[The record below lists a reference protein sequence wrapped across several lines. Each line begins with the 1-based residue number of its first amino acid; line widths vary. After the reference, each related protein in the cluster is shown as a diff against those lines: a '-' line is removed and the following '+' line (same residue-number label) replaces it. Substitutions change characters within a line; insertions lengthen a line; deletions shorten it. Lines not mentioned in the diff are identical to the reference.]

1 MSNLQKS
8 FFEKPYDIAL
18 FVDNEELLEH
28 VRKSLKATSLQTI
41 LYKLKSLDDLIEAI
55 EGQDLDIIFLHLT
68 TADTEN
74 LEWLKRVA
82 EIINDIPLV
91 AICDKLDDATERK
104 LAYCGLF
111 YYLQVDEVNP
121 RSLRRILLPAGR
133 YKTSTRKRVIYEHR
147 LHALLAYINRVLQGL
162 NSHMFRLH
170 ANGMYTPYVPEE
182 YMGTTAFNQKSLK
195 KEPPS
200 FLSKQAV
207 TRILDTDFVGTY
219 TFEYQHKLDSE
230 QRFYEARI
238 IKQDASVST
247 VIIRDISERKT
258 ISEGIDFEDS
268 SKLNAILE
276 SSQSIIYAL
285 DKKFNY
291 ITFNSAHKRAIKYAY
306 EMEIEPGGNYLNL
319 PYIKKNRTVVRQY
332 LKRALGGEQFTINE
346 VFGDG
351 TLFKKDYETTFNPI
365 KNQLGEIT
373 GIAVFSQDIT
383 IRKKAEDRLIQAKAA
398 AEAASRAKSEFLS
411 NMSHEIRTPMN
422 AIMGLTDLLMAKNT
436 DNPDFEKLSAIRY
449 SAENLL
455 RIINEILDFSK
466 IDAGKMVIEEAPFD
480 LQELV
485 NELVRSLQPSAKNKG
500 LEFSANIAPDVPLKL
515 TGDRVR
521 LSQIL
526 TNLASNAIK
535 FTNYG
540 SVVVN
545 INTISRAAERVSLS
559 LEVADTGIGIP
570 KEKIETV
577 FDSFTQAHSNLKYGG
592 TGLGLTITK
601 RLVEMQAGNISVS
614 SKPGIGSTFTTII
627 PYKITASDA
636 TNETPQ
642 ILTHIPD
649 FKGVK
654 VLVVEDNQMNRF
666 LAGQILDTWNVEV
679 DMAEDG
685 LEAIKKLEEKEF
697 DLILMDLQ
705 MPRMDGFEATDYIRN
720 KMQEPISLT
729 PIVVLTAD
737 VMPETRE
744 RALQLGI
751 NRFITKPFKQPD
763 LYNAIVEITG
773 VKDNFSTLETPKAH
787 APIVGKAINTMQME
801 KPDLDYLKKLINND
815 ERALK
820 QLVGIYQTA
829 LPVDMDVF
837 IGNYN
842 DQKWPELGKIAHKMK
857 SSFANLGMG
866 TTASALLQIE
876 KPCKQ
881 GEPPEN
887 LGDLVEHVKMAFT
900 ETIKTLRKV

>member
-1 MSNLQKS
+1 
-8 FFEKPYDIAL
+8 
-18 FVDNEELLEH
+18 
-28 VRKSLKATSLQTI
+28 
-41 LYKLKSLDDLIEAI
+41 
-55 EGQDLDIIFLHLT
+55 
-68 TADTEN
+68 
-74 LEWLKRVA
+74 
-82 EIINDIPLV
+82 
-91 AICDKLDDATERK
+91 
-104 LAYCGLF
+104 
-111 YYLQVDEVNP
+111 
-121 RSLRRILLPAGR
+121 
-133 YKTSTRKRVIYEHR
+133 
-147 LHALLAYINRVLQGL
+147 
-162 NSHMFRLH
+162 
-170 ANGMYTPYVPEE
+170 MYTPYLPEE
-182 YMGTTAFNQKSLK
+182 YMGTAAFNQKSLK

-200 FLSKQAV
+200 FLSRQAV

-219 TFEYQHKLDSE
+219 TFEYQHKLDNE

-319 PYIKKNRTVVRQY
+319 PYIKKNKTVVRQY

-383 IRKKAEDRLIQAKAA
+383 IRKKVEDRLIQAKAA

-436 DNPDFEKLSAIRY
+436 DNPDFEKLNAIRY

-480 LQELV
+480 LRELV

-500 LEFSANIAPDVPLKL
+500 LDFSANIAPDVPLKL

-526 TNLASNAIK
+526 TNLTSNAIK

-601 RLVEMQAGNISVS
+601 RLVEIQAGNISVN
-614 SKPGIGSTFTTII
+614 SKPGIGSTFTAII
-627 PYKITASDA
+627 PYKITAFDVA
-636 TNETPQ
+636 NVIPQ

-649 FKGVK
+649 FTGIK

-666 LAGQILDTWNVEV
+666 LVGQILNTWNVEV

-685 LEAIKKLEEKEF
+685 LEAIKKVEDNEYN
-697 DLILMDLQ
+697 LILMDLQ

-720 KMQEPISLT
+720 KMQEPVSLT

-751 NRFITKPFKQPD
+751 SRFITKPFKQPD

-773 VKDNFSTLETPKAH
+773 VKDNFSILETPKVKV
-787 APIVGKAINTMQME
+787 PVVGKAINTMQME
-801 KPDLDYLKKLINND
+801 KPDLEYLKKLINND

-820 QLVGIYQTA
+820 QLLGIYQTA
-829 LPVDMDVF
+829 LPVDMDLF

-842 DQKWPELGKIAHKMK
+842 DQKWSELGKIAHKMK

-876 KPCKQ
+876 KPCKH

-887 LGDLVEHVKMAFT
+887 LGELVEHVKLAFT
-900 ETIKTLRKV
+900 ETIKTLKKV

>member
-28 VRKSLKATSLQTI
+28 VRKSLKATTLQTI

-55 EGQDLDIIFLHLT
+55 EGQDLDIIFLHLSAT
-68 TADTEN
+68 DTEN
-74 LEWLKRVA
+74 LEWLKRIA

-91 AICDKLDDATERK
+91 AICDKLDDKTERK

-111 YYLQVDEVNP
+111 YYLQKDEVSP

-147 LHALLAYINRVLQGL
+147 LHSLLAYVNRVLQGL
-162 NSHMFRLH
+162 NCHLFRLY

-182 YMGTTAFNQKSLK
+182 YMVTTPFTQKSLK

-200 FLSKQAV
+200 FLSKQAIA
-207 TRILDTDFVGTY
+207 RILDTDFVGTY
-219 TFEYQHKLDSE
+219 TFEYQHKIDSE
-230 QRFYEARI
+230 QHYFEARV
-238 IKQDASVST
+238 IKQDSSVST
-247 VIIRDISERKT
+247 VIVRDISERKST
-258 ISEGIDFEDS
+258 DEVDFEDS

-306 EMEIEPGGNYLNL
+306 EIEIEQGGNYLNL
-319 PYIKKNRTVVRQY
+319 PYVKKNKTVVKQY
-332 LKRALGGEQFTINE
+332 LKRALAGEQFTINE

-383 IRKKAEDRLIQAKAA
+383 IRKKAEDQLLQAKAA

-422 AIMGLTDLLMAKNT
+422 AIMGLTDLLMAQNV
-436 DNPDFEKLSAIRY
+436 DNPDYEKLNAIKY

-500 LEFSANIAPDVPLKL
+500 LDFAANIAADVPLKL

-526 TNLASNAIK
+526 TNLVSNAIK
-535 FTNYG
+535 FTNFG

-545 INTISRAAERVSLS
+545 INTISRAPEKVSLS
-559 LEVADTGIGIP
+559 LDVVDTGIGIP

-601 RLVEMQAGNISVS
+601 RLVEMQAGNISVNS
-614 SKPGIGSTFTTII
+614 RPGIGSTFTVII
-627 PYKITASDA
+627 PYKITAGDA
-636 TNETPQ
+636 ATEGPQ
-642 ILTHIPD
+642 KLTHIPD
-649 FKGVK
+649 FKGVR

-666 LAGQILDTWNVEV
+666 LAGQILGTWNVEV

-685 LEAIKKLEEKEF
+685 LEAIKKIEEKEYN
-697 DLILMDLQ
+697 LVLMDLQ
-705 MPRMDGFEATDYIRN
+705 MPRMNGFEATEYIRN
-720 KMQEPISLT
+720 KMPEPVSQT

-744 RALQLGI
+744 KALQLGI
-751 NRFITKPFKQPD
+751 SRFITKPFKQPD

-773 VKDNFSTLETPKAH
+773 VKDNFTILDTPSVQK
-787 APIVGKAINTMQME
+787 PIVGKAKNDVQME
-801 KPDLDYLKKLINND
+801 KPDLEYLKKLINND
-815 ERALK
+815 EKALK

-842 DQKWPELGKIAHKMK
+842 DQKWAELGKIAHKMK

-866 TTASALLQIE
+866 NTASALLQIE

-881 GEPPEN
+881 GEPPDN
-887 LGDLVEHVKMAFT
+887 LGELVDHVKQAFS
-900 ETIKTLRKV
+900 ETIKTLKKV

>member
-1 MSNLQKS
+1 M
-8 FFEKPYDIAL
+8 
-18 FVDNEELLEH
+18 V
-28 VRKSLKATSLQTI
+28 
-41 LYKLKSLDDLIEAI
+41 
-55 EGQDLDIIFLHLT
+55 T
-68 TADTEN
+68 TPFT
-74 LEWLKRVA
+74 
-82 EIINDIPLV
+82 
-91 AICDKLDDATERK
+91 
-104 LAYCGLF
+104 
-111 YYLQVDEVNP
+111 
-121 RSLRRILLPAGR
+121 
-133 YKTSTRKRVIYEHR
+133 
-147 LHALLAYINRVLQGL
+147 
-162 NSHMFRLH
+162 
-170 ANGMYTPYVPEE
+170 
-182 YMGTTAFNQKSLK
+182 QKSLK

-200 FLSKQAV
+200 FLSKQAIA
-207 TRILDTDFVGTY
+207 RILDTDFVGTY
-219 TFEYQHKLDSE
+219 TFEYQHKIDNE
-230 QRFYEARI
+230 QHYYEARV

-247 VIIRDISERKT
+247 VIVRDISERKST
-258 ISEGIDFEDS
+258 DGVDFEDS

-291 ITFNSAHKRAIKYAY
+291 ITFNTAHKKAIKYAY
-306 EMEIEPGGNYLNL
+306 EMDIEQGGNYLNL
-319 PYIKKNRTVVRQY
+319 PYVKKNKTIVRQY
-332 LKRALGGEQFTINE
+332 LKRALAGEQFTINE

-383 IRKKAEDRLIQAKAA
+383 IRKKAEDRLLQAKAA

-422 AIMGLTDLLMAKNT
+422 AIMGLTDLLIAQNA
-436 DNPDFEKLSAIRY
+436 DNPEYEKLNAIKY

-466 IDAGKMVIEEAPFD
+466 IDAGKMIIEEAPFD

-485 NELVRSLQPSAKNKG
+485 NELVRSLEPSAKNKG
-500 LEFSANIAPDVPLKL
+500 LAFSANIAEDVPLKL

-535 FTNYG
+535 FTNFG

-545 INTISRAAERVSLS
+545 INTVSRAPEKVSLS

-601 RLVEMQAGNISVS
+601 RLVEMQAGNVSVA
-614 SKPGIGSTFTTII
+614 SKPGIGSTFTVVI
-627 PYKITASDA
+627 PYKITSGDAS
-636 TNETPQ
+636 TEGPQ
-642 ILTHIPD
+642 KLTHIPD
-649 FKGVK
+649 FKGVR

-685 LEAIKKLEEKEF
+685 LEAIKKMEENTYN
-697 DLILMDLQ
+697 LVLMDLQ
-705 MPRMDGFEATDYIRN
+705 MPRMDGFEATEYIRN
-720 KMQEPISLT
+720 KMPEPVSQT

-744 RALQLGI
+744 KALQLGI
-751 NRFITKPFKQPD
+751 SRFITKPFKQPD

-773 VKDNFSTLETPKAH
+773 VKDNFTTLDTPSVQK
-787 APIVGKAINTMQME
+787 PIVGKAKNDVQME

-837 IGNYN
+837 LGNYN
-842 DQKWPELGKIAHKMK
+842 EQKWSELGKIAHKMK

-866 TTASALLQIE
+866 STASALLQIE

-881 GEPPEN
+881 GEPPDN
-887 LGDLVEHVKMAFT
+887 LGELVEHVKMAFS
-900 ETIKTLRKV
+900 ETIKTLKKV

>member
-1 MSNLQKS
+1 
-8 FFEKPYDIAL
+8 
-18 FVDNEELLEH
+18 
-28 VRKSLKATSLQTI
+28 
-41 LYKLKSLDDLIEAI
+41 
-55 EGQDLDIIFLHLT
+55 
-68 TADTEN
+68 
-74 LEWLKRVA
+74 
-82 EIINDIPLV
+82 
-91 AICDKLDDATERK
+91 
-104 LAYCGLF
+104 
-111 YYLQVDEVNP
+111 
-121 RSLRRILLPAGR
+121 
-133 YKTSTRKRVIYEHR
+133 
-147 LHALLAYINRVLQGL
+147 
-162 NSHMFRLH
+162 
-170 ANGMYTPYVPEE
+170 MYTPYLPEE
-182 YMGTTAFNQKSLK
+182 YMGTAAFNQKSLK

-200 FLSKQAV
+200 FLSRQAV

-219 TFEYQHKLDSE
+219 TFEYQHKLDNE

-319 PYIKKNRTVVRQY
+319 PYIKKNKTVVRQY

-436 DNPDFEKLSAIRY
+436 DNPDFEKLNAIRY

-480 LQELV
+480 LRELV

-500 LEFSANIAPDVPLKL
+500 LDFSANIAPDVPLKL

-526 TNLASNAIK
+526 TNLTSNAIK

-601 RLVEMQAGNISVS
+601 RLVEIQAGNISVN
-614 SKPGIGSTFTTII
+614 SKPGIGSTFTAII
-627 PYKITASDA
+627 PYKITAFDVA
-636 TNETPQ
+636 NVIPQ

-649 FKGVK
+649 FTGIK

-666 LAGQILDTWNVEV
+666 LVGQILNTWNVEV

-685 LEAIKKLEEKEF
+685 LEAIKKVEDNEYN
-697 DLILMDLQ
+697 LILMDLQ

-720 KMQEPISLT
+720 KMQEPVSLT

-751 NRFITKPFKQPD
+751 SRFITKPFKQPD

-773 VKDNFSTLETPKAH
+773 VKDNFSILETPKVKV
-787 APIVGKAINTMQME
+787 PVVGKAINTMQME
-801 KPDLDYLKKLINND
+801 KPDLEYLKKLINND

-820 QLVGIYQTA
+820 QLLGIYQTA
-829 LPVDMDVF
+829 LPVDMDLF

-842 DQKWPELGKIAHKMK
+842 DQKWSELGKIAHKMK

-876 KPCKQ
+876 KPCKH

-887 LGDLVEHVKMAFT
+887 LGELVEHVKLAFT
-900 ETIKTLRKV
+900 ETIKTLKKV

>member
-1 MSNLQKS
+1 MTNLQKS

-28 VRKSLKATSLQTI
+28 VRKSLKSTSLQTI

-68 TADTEN
+68 VADTEN
-74 LEWLKRVA
+74 LEWLKRIA

-91 AICDKLDDATERK
+91 AICDKLDDKTERK

-111 YYLQVDEVNP
+111 YYLQKDEVNP

-147 LHALLAYINRVLQGL
+147 LHSLLAYVNRVLQGL
-162 NSHMFRLH
+162 NCHLFRLYP
-170 ANGMYTPYVPEE
+170 NGMYTPYVPEE
-182 YMGTTAFNQKSLK
+182 YMVTTPFTQKSLK

-200 FLSKQAV
+200 FLSKQAIA
-207 TRILDTDFVGTY
+207 RILDTDFVGTY
-219 TFEYQHKLDSE
+219 TFEYQHKIDNE
-230 QRFYEARI
+230 QHYYEARV

-247 VIIRDISERKT
+247 VIVRDISERKST
-258 ISEGIDFEDS
+258 DGVDFEDS

-291 ITFNSAHKRAIKYAY
+291 ITFNTAHKKAIKYAY
-306 EMEIEPGGNYLNL
+306 EMDIEQGGNYLNL
-319 PYIKKNRTVVRQY
+319 PYVKKNKTIVRQY
-332 LKRALGGEQFTINE
+332 LKRALAGEQFTINE

-383 IRKKAEDRLIQAKAA
+383 IRKKAEDRLLQAKAA

-422 AIMGLTDLLMAKNT
+422 AIMGLTDLLIAQNA
-436 DNPDFEKLSAIRY
+436 DNPEYEKLNAIKY

-466 IDAGKMVIEEAPFD
+466 IDAGKMIIEEAPFD

-485 NELVRSLQPSAKNKG
+485 NELVRSLEPSAKNKG
-500 LEFSANIAPDVPLKL
+500 LAFSANIAEDVPLKL

-535 FTNYG
+535 FTNFG

-545 INTISRAAERVSLS
+545 INTVSRAPEKVSLS

-577 FDSFTQAHSNLKYGG
+577 FDSFTQAHSNLKYEG

-601 RLVEMQAGNISVS
+601 RLVEMQAGNVSVA
-614 SKPGIGSTFTTII
+614 SKPGIGSTFTVVI
-627 PYKITASDA
+627 PYKITSGDAS
-636 TNETPQ
+636 TEGPQ
-642 ILTHIPD
+642 KLTHIPD
-649 FKGVK
+649 FKGVR

-685 LEAIKKLEEKEF
+685 LEAIKKMEENTYN
-697 DLILMDLQ
+697 LVLMDLQ
-705 MPRMDGFEATDYIRN
+705 MPRMDGFEATEYIRN
-720 KMQEPISLT
+720 KMPEPVSQT

-744 RALQLGI
+744 KALQLGI
-751 NRFITKPFKQPD
+751 SRFITKPFKQPD

-773 VKDNFSTLETPKAH
+773 VKDNFTTLDTPSVQK
-787 APIVGKAINTMQME
+787 PIVGKAKNDVQME

-837 IGNYN
+837 LGNYN
-842 DQKWPELGKIAHKMK
+842 EQKWSELGKIAHKMK

-866 TTASALLQIE
+866 STASALLQIE

-881 GEPPEN
+881 GEPPDN
-887 LGDLVEHVKMAFT
+887 LGELVEHVKMAFS
-900 ETIKTLRKV
+900 ETIKTLKKV

>member
-1 MSNLQKS
+1 MTNLQKS

-28 VRKSLKATSLQTI
+28 VRKSLKSTSLQTI
-41 LYKLKSLDDLIEAI
+41 LYKLKTLDDLIEAI

-68 TADTEN
+68 VADTEN
-74 LEWLKRVA
+74 LEWLKRIA

-91 AICDKLDDATERK
+91 AICDKLDDKTERK

-111 YYLQVDEVNP
+111 YYLQKDEVNP

-147 LHALLAYINRVLQGL
+147 LHSLLAYVNRVLQGL
-162 NSHMFRLH
+162 NCHLFRLYP
-170 ANGMYTPYVPEE
+170 NGMYTPYVPEE
-182 YMGTTAFNQKSLK
+182 YMVTTPFTQKSLK

-200 FLSKQAV
+200 FLSKQAIA
-207 TRILDTDFVGTY
+207 RILDTDFVGTY
-219 TFEYQHKLDSE
+219 TFEYQHKIDNE
-230 QRFYEARI
+230 QHYYEARV

-247 VIIRDISERKT
+247 VIVRDISERKST
-258 ISEGIDFEDS
+258 DGVDFEDS

-291 ITFNSAHKRAIKYAY
+291 ITFNTAHKKAIKYAY
-306 EMEIEPGGNYLNL
+306 ELDIEQGGNYLNL
-319 PYIKKNRTVVRQY
+319 PYVKKNKTIVRQY
-332 LKRALGGEQFTINE
+332 LKRALAGEQFTINE

-351 TLFKKDYETTFNPI
+351 TLFKKDYETTYNPI

-383 IRKKAEDRLIQAKAA
+383 IRKKAEDRLLQAKAA

-422 AIMGLTDLLMAKNT
+422 AIMGLTDLLIAQNA
-436 DNPDFEKLSAIRY
+436 DNPEYEKLNAIKY

-466 IDAGKMVIEEAPFD
+466 IDAGKMIIDEAPFD

-485 NELVRSLQPSAKNKG
+485 NELVRSLEPSAKNKG
-500 LEFSANIAPDVPLKL
+500 LEFSANIADDVPLKL

-535 FTNYG
+535 FTNFG

-545 INTISRAAERVSLS
+545 INTVSRAPEKVSLS

-601 RLVEMQAGNISVS
+601 RLVEMQAGNVSVA
-614 SKPGIGSTFTTII
+614 SKPGIGSTFTVVI
-627 PYKITASDA
+627 PYKITSGDAS
-636 TNETPQ
+636 TEGPQ
-642 ILTHIPD
+642 KLTHIPD
-649 FKGVK
+649 FKGVR

-685 LEAIKKLEEKEF
+685 LEAIKKMEENTYN
-697 DLILMDLQ
+697 LVLMDLQ
-705 MPRMDGFEATDYIRN
+705 MPRMDGFEATEYIRN
-720 KMQEPISLT
+720 KMPKPVSQT

-744 RALQLGI
+744 KALQLGI
-751 NRFITKPFKQPD
+751 SRFITKPFKQPD

-773 VKDNFSTLETPKAH
+773 VNDNFTTLDTPSVQK
-787 APIVGKAINTMQME
+787 PIVGKAKNDVQME

-837 IGNYN
+837 LGNYN
-842 DQKWPELGKIAHKMK
+842 EQKWSELGKIAHKMK

-866 TTASALLQIE
+866 STASALLQIE

-881 GEPPEN
+881 GEPPDN
-887 LGDLVEHVKMAFT
+887 LGELVEHVKMAFS
-900 ETIKTLRKV
+900 ETIKTLKKV

>member
-1 MSNLQKS
+1 MTNLQKS

-28 VRKSLKATSLQTI
+28 VRKSLKSTSLQTI

-68 TADTEN
+68 VADTEN
-74 LEWLKRVA
+74 LEWLKRIA

-91 AICDKLDDATERK
+91 AICDKLDDKTERK

-111 YYLQVDEVNP
+111 YYLQKDEVNP

-147 LHALLAYINRVLQGL
+147 LHSLLAYVNRVLQGL
-162 NSHMFRLH
+162 NCHLFRLYP
-170 ANGMYTPYVPEE
+170 NGMYTPYVPEE
-182 YMGTTAFNQKSLK
+182 YMVTTPFTQKSLK

-200 FLSKQAV
+200 FLSKQAIA
-207 TRILDTDFVGTY
+207 RILDTDFVGTY
-219 TFEYQHKLDSE
+219 TFEYQHKIDNE
-230 QRFYEARI
+230 QHYYEARV

-247 VIIRDISERKT
+247 VIVRDISERKST
-258 ISEGIDFEDS
+258 DGVDFEDS

-291 ITFNSAHKRAIKYAY
+291 ITFNTAHKKAIKYAY
-306 EMEIEPGGNYLNL
+306 EMDIEQGGNYLNL
-319 PYIKKNRTVVRQY
+319 PYVKKNKTIVRQY
-332 LKRALGGEQFTINE
+332 LKRALAGEQFTINE

-383 IRKKAEDRLIQAKAA
+383 IRKKAEDRLLQAKAA

-422 AIMGLTDLLMAKNT
+422 AIMGLTDLLIAQNA
-436 DNPDFEKLSAIRY
+436 DNPEYEKLNAIKY

-466 IDAGKMVIEEAPFD
+466 IDAGKMIIEEAPFD

-485 NELVRSLQPSAKNKG
+485 NELVRSLEPSAKNKG
-500 LEFSANIAPDVPLKL
+500 LAFSANIAEDVPLKL

-535 FTNYG
+535 FTNFG

-545 INTISRAAERVSLS
+545 INTVSRAPEKVSLS

-601 RLVEMQAGNISVS
+601 RLVEMQAGNVSVA
-614 SKPGIGSTFTTII
+614 SKPGIGSTFTVVI
-627 PYKITASDA
+627 PYKITSGDAS
-636 TNETPQ
+636 TEGPQ
-642 ILTHIPD
+642 KLTHIPD
-649 FKGVK
+649 FKGVR

-685 LEAIKKLEEKEF
+685 LEAIKKMEENTYN
-697 DLILMDLQ
+697 LVLMDLQ
-705 MPRMDGFEATDYIRN
+705 MPRMDGFEATEYIRN
-720 KMQEPISLT
+720 KMPEPVSQT

-744 RALQLGI
+744 KALQLGI
-751 NRFITKPFKQPD
+751 SRFITKPFKQPD

-773 VKDNFSTLETPKAH
+773 VKDNFTTLDTPSVQK
-787 APIVGKAINTMQME
+787 PIVGKAKNDVQME

-837 IGNYN
+837 LGNYN
-842 DQKWPELGKIAHKMK
+842 EQKWSELGKIAHKMK

-866 TTASALLQIE
+866 STASALLQIE

-881 GEPPEN
+881 GEPPDN
-887 LGDLVEHVKMAFT
+887 LGELVEHVKMAFS
-900 ETIKTLRKV
+900 ETIKTLKKV

>member
-1 MSNLQKS
+1 MTNLQKS

-28 VRKSLKATSLQTI
+28 VRKSLKSTSLQTI

-68 TADTEN
+68 VADTEN
-74 LEWLKRVA
+74 LEWLKRIA

-91 AICDKLDDATERK
+91 AICDKLDDKTERK

-111 YYLQVDEVNP
+111 YYLQKDEVNP

-147 LHALLAYINRVLQGL
+147 LHSLLAYVNRVLQGL
-162 NSHMFRLH
+162 NSHLFRLYP
-170 ANGMYTPYVPEE
+170 NGMYTPYVPEE
-182 YMGTTAFNQKSLK
+182 YMVTTPFTQKSLK

-200 FLSKQAV
+200 FLSKQAIA
-207 TRILDTDFVGTY
+207 RILDTDFVGTY
-219 TFEYQHKLDSE
+219 TFEYQHKIDNE
-230 QRFYEARI
+230 QHYYEARV

-247 VIIRDISERKT
+247 VIVRDISERKST
-258 ISEGIDFEDS
+258 DGVDFEDS

-291 ITFNSAHKRAIKYAY
+291 ITFNTAHKKAIKYAY
-306 EMEIEPGGNYLNL
+306 EMDIEQGGNYLNL
-319 PYIKKNRTVVRQY
+319 PYVKKNKTIVRQY
-332 LKRALGGEQFTINE
+332 LKRALAGEQFTINE

-383 IRKKAEDRLIQAKAA
+383 IRKKAEDRLLQAKAA

-422 AIMGLTDLLMAKNT
+422 AIMGLTDLLIAQNA
-436 DNPDFEKLSAIRY
+436 DNPEYEKLNAIKY

-466 IDAGKMVIEEAPFD
+466 IDAGKMIIEEAPFD

-485 NELVRSLQPSAKNKG
+485 NELVRSLEPSAKNKG
-500 LEFSANIAPDVPLKL
+500 LAFSANIAEDVPLKL

-535 FTNYG
+535 FTNFG

-545 INTISRAAERVSLS
+545 INTVSRAPEKVSLS

-601 RLVEMQAGNISVS
+601 RLVEMQAGNVSVA
-614 SKPGIGSTFTTII
+614 SKPGIGSTFTVVI
-627 PYKITASDA
+627 PYKITSGDAS
-636 TNETPQ
+636 TEGPQ
-642 ILTHIPD
+642 KLTHIPD
-649 FKGVK
+649 FKGVR

-685 LEAIKKLEEKEF
+685 LEAIKKMEENTYN
-697 DLILMDLQ
+697 LVLMDLQ
-705 MPRMDGFEATDYIRN
+705 MPRMDGFEATEYIRN
-720 KMQEPISLT
+720 KMPEPVSQT

-744 RALQLGI
+744 KALQLGI
-751 NRFITKPFKQPD
+751 SRFITKPFKQPD

-773 VKDNFSTLETPKAH
+773 VKDNFTTLDTPSVQK
-787 APIVGKAINTMQME
+787 PIVGKAKNDVQME

-837 IGNYN
+837 LGNYN
-842 DQKWPELGKIAHKMK
+842 EQKWSELGKIAHKMK

-866 TTASALLQIE
+866 STASALLQIE

-881 GEPPEN
+881 GEPPDN
-887 LGDLVEHVKMAFT
+887 LGELVEHVKMAFS
-900 ETIKTLRKV
+900 ETIKTLKKV

>member
-1 MSNLQKS
+1 
-8 FFEKPYDIAL
+8 
-18 FVDNEELLEH
+18 
-28 VRKSLKATSLQTI
+28 
-41 LYKLKSLDDLIEAI
+41 
-55 EGQDLDIIFLHLT
+55 
-68 TADTEN
+68 
-74 LEWLKRVA
+74 
-82 EIINDIPLV
+82 
-91 AICDKLDDATERK
+91 
-104 LAYCGLF
+104 
-111 YYLQVDEVNP
+111 
-121 RSLRRILLPAGR
+121 
-133 YKTSTRKRVIYEHR
+133 
-147 LHALLAYINRVLQGL
+147 
-162 NSHMFRLH
+162 
-170 ANGMYTPYVPEE
+170 
-182 YMGTTAFNQKSLK
+182 MGTAAFNQKSLK

-200 FLSKQAV
+200 FLSRQAV

-219 TFEYQHKLDSE
+219 TFEYQHKLDNE

-319 PYIKKNRTVVRQY
+319 PYIKKNKTVVRQY

-436 DNPDFEKLSAIRY
+436 DNPDFEKLNAIRY

-480 LQELV
+480 LRELV

-500 LEFSANIAPDVPLKL
+500 LDFSANIAPDVPLKL

-526 TNLASNAIK
+526 TNLTSNAIK

-601 RLVEMQAGNISVS
+601 RLVEIQAGNISVN
-614 SKPGIGSTFTTII
+614 SKPGIGSTFTAII
-627 PYKITASDA
+627 PYKITAFDVA
-636 TNETPQ
+636 NVIPQ

-649 FKGVK
+649 FTGIK

-666 LAGQILDTWNVEV
+666 LVGQILNTWNVEV

-685 LEAIKKLEEKEF
+685 LEAIKKVEDNEYN
-697 DLILMDLQ
+697 LILMDLQ

-720 KMQEPISLT
+720 KMQEPVSLT

-751 NRFITKPFKQPD
+751 SRFITKPFKQPD

-773 VKDNFSTLETPKAH
+773 VKDNFSKLETPKVKV
-787 APIVGKAINTMQME
+787 PVVGKAINTMQME
-801 KPDLDYLKKLINND
+801 KPDLEYLKKLINND

-820 QLVGIYQTA
+820 QLLGIYQTA
-829 LPVDMDVF
+829 LPVDMDLF

-842 DQKWPELGKIAHKMK
+842 DQKWSELGKIAHKMK

-876 KPCKQ
+876 KPCKH

-887 LGDLVEHVKMAFT
+887 LGELVEHVKLAFT
-900 ETIKTLRKV
+900 ETIKTLKKV